1 MKKIRTTYRLTL
13 LACTALFISAVHAAP
28 LPGDLWASLNLG
40 DPALKNVAQLQK
52 AGKDREALEALTQY
66 FKTRKGIRHPEIS
79 SGTPTEEMPSEA
91 DIKKAND
98 GLQHVLF
105 AHKGYKPLFYGEDID
120 WTYWP
125 VKDNELRFQLHRMYW
140 WESMGKVYRFTNDE
154 RYAKEW
160 VLQYKDW
167 IAKNTRGRSAEN
179 DRFAWRPLEVSAR
192 VEGQIGQF
200 CYFLPSPHFDADFL
214 AAFLVNF
221 SDHADHLLHHMAE
234 RGNHRLFEAQRLI
247 FAGAFFPEFKAAGQ
261 WVETG
266 IGILTEEIGKQVY
279 PDGLQYELSF
289 NYHVAAINIFIKAL
303 EMLEINGKSGL
314 FPESYGKTLEK
325 MVLAVTDFSF
335 PDYSYPM
342 FSDAKLE
349 QKSDMLR
356 NYTRWSKLFSKN
368 PVIRYH
374 ATDRKEGHPAP
385 YLSHAL
391 PHGGIYTFRSGW
403 DENATVMVLKA
414 SPPAFWHS
422 QPDNGTFELFI
433 KGTNF
438 FPDAG
443 CYVYGGNEEVLKE
456 RNWFRQTRVH
466 NTLTLNNENLEIN
479 QAKALLWETTPQQD
493 VLVYENPSYPGLTHR
508 RSVFFID
515 RQFFVIVDE
524 ATGAAEGDVAIHF
537 GLKEGEVKLLPG
549 THGAQTLYPGLNNI
563 YIRSFPAQNA
573 ETGPEEGWVS
583 YAYRQKQERTA
594 FSVKSRK
601 NREPVRFAT
610 VILPTDRANEDGLPH
625 IEAKIL
631 EAASDRLRVQV
642 TVDQKNYYPG
652 YHLKPK
658 KDE

>member
-1 MKKIRTTYRLTL
+1 MKKILTRYL
-13 LACTALFISAVHAAP
+13 LTFLACAAPFIGVAHAASG
-28 LPGDLWASLNLG
+28 PGDLWTRLNLA
-40 DPALKNVAQLQK
+40 DPALQK
-52 AGKDREALEALTQY
+52 AARLHKAGRDKEALEALTHY
-66 FKTRKGIRHPEIS
+66 FKNRESVRHPEIS
-79 SGTPTEEMPSEA
+79 PGTIPSETPPEA
-91 DIKKAND
+91 DVKKAND

-105 AHKGYKPLFYGEDID
+105 AHKGYKPFFYGENID

-140 WESMGKVYRFTNDE
+140 WESMGKVYRHTKDE

-160 VLQYKDW
+160 TLQYKDW
-167 IAKNTRGRSAEN
+167 IAKNARGKSTEN

-192 VEGQIGQF
+192 IEGQIGHF
-200 CYFLPSPHFDADFL
+200 CYFLPSSNFDPDFL
-214 AAFLVNF
+214 ATFLVNF
-221 SDHADHLLHHMAE
+221 SDHAGYLLNHMAD

-266 IGILTEEIGKQVY
+266 INILTEEIGKQVY

-314 FPESYGKTLEK
+314 FPDSYRATLEK
-325 MVLAVTDFSF
+325 MVLAVTEFSF
-335 PDYSYPM
+335 PDYTYPM

-349 QKSDMLR
+349 QKEDMLE
-356 NYTRWSKLFSKN
+356 NYRKWVKLFGGN

-374 ATDRKEGHPAP
+374 ATDRKEGHPAAH
-385 YLSHAL
+385 LSYAL
-391 PHGGIYTFRSGW
+391 PDGGIYTFRSGW

-422 QPDNGTFELFI
+422 QPDNGTFELYI

-456 RNWFRQTRVH
+456 RNWFRQTSVH
-466 NTLTLNNENLEIN
+466 NTLTLDEEDLVIN
-479 QAKALLWETTPQQD
+479 QAKALLWETSPQQD
-493 VLVYENPSYPGLTHR
+493 VLVYENPSYSNLTHR

-515 RQFFVIVDE
+515 RKFFVIVDE

-537 GLKEGEVKLLPG
+537 GLKEGKVKLSSLS
-549 THGAQTLYPGLNNI
+549 HSARTLYPGRNNV
-563 YIRSFPAQNA
+563 YLRTFPAQRA
-573 ETGPEEGWVS
+573 ETRQEVGQVS
-583 YAYRQKQERTA
+583 YAYRKKEERTA
-594 FSVKSRK
+594 FSVKSHK
-601 NREPVRFAT
+601 KSEPVRFVT
-610 VILPTDRANEDGLPH
+610 VILPTDGYSEDRLPQV
-625 IEAKIL
+625 EAKIIY
-631 EAASDRLRVQV
+631 AGNDRLRVQV
-642 TVDQKNYYPG
+642 TIDQKNYYPA
-652 YHLKPK
+652 YNLETEKR
-658 KDE
+658 